1 MSETLTITKICSV
14 ELCDRKS
21 AARGWCK
28 MHYKRWMKTRDP
40 LAIRPGRPS
49 RKEVGCNFDGCDNPH
64 NAIGYCLT
72 HYFRWKKYKDPSI
85 TVEKHRSYTDN
96 GYVIV
101 WLMDEKRYMKE
112 HRFVMEQH
120 LGRKLKRCEHIHH
133 KNGVRDDNRIENLE
147 VWNTYQPSGQRIEDK
162 IQYALEILETYAP
175 HLIKENKNVRS
186 IN

>member
-1 MSETLTITKICSV
+1 MADTPTTDKVCSV

-21 AARGWCK
+21 SARGWCK
-28 MHYKRWMKTRDP
+28 MHYKRWMRTKDP

-49 RKEVGCNFDGCDNPH
+49 RKEVGCNFDGCNNPH
-64 NAIGYCLT
+64 NAKGYCLT

-120 LGRKLKRCEHIHH
+120 LGRKLKRYEHIHH
-133 KNGVRDDNRIENLE
+133 KNGIRDDNRIENLE
-147 VWNTYQPSGQRIEDK
+147 VWSTYQPSGQRIEDK
-162 IQYALEILETYAP
+162 VQYALEILEMYAS
-175 HLIKENKNVRS
+175 HLIKENNNVR
-186 IN
+186 